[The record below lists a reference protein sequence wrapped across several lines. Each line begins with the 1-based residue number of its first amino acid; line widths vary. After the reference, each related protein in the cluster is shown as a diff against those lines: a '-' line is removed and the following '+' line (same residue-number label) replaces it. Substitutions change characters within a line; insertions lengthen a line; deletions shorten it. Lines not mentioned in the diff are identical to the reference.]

1 MKEEEQDILIEDL
14 LSIPPLV
21 HRVIRRKL
29 LKAAANVREDISPPL
44 FGIMKILDEAGTLHI
59 AEIGDRLQ
67 LPRPQMTHLID
78 KLVEM
83 EIVGRQTCAD
93 DRRIINV
100 SLTSNGQRVLEEFLK
115 AVRGSIKMDLSC
127 LTDRDLQELSFSLR
141 KLSEILLKFQ

>member
-1 MKEEEQDILIEDL
+1 MTNEIRDSLIEDM

-21 HRVIRRKL
+21 HRVVRRKL
-29 LKAAANVREDISPPL
+29 LKAAAGVREDISPPL

-67 LPRPQMTHLID
+67 IPRPQMTHLID

-83 EIVGRQTCAD
+83 GIVSRQTCQD

-100 SLTSNGQRVLEEFLK
+100 TLTGSGKEALEEFLE
-115 AVRGSIKMDLSC
+115 AVRSSIKMDLSS
-127 LTDRDLQELSFSLR
+127 LSGEVVQPRAR
-141 KLSEILLKFQ
+141 KDA